1 VPDPAPDN
9 PRRALLLRAF
19 RLSGL
24 FPLPAF
30 LVLHAAVNA
39 RALAGDAAFL
49 DASRQLQSIPLL
61 SVAEVV
67 FVLAPLALHAAVG
80 SWILAARIPLPAAP
94 PLPRAVRTATRA
106 AGVAILLFLVLHL
119 SELRFRAGWSHPA
132 PATLLATLDSRLSSM
147 FHGLPLRAVAYLL
160 ASACVCFHL
169 AVGFWGAF
177 AGSPRGEAPQARRRA
192 AWWSASVGVIL
203 WLLLS
208 DIVVFHATGARL
220 FGSASAEP
228 QDTNAPCPPPSAS
241 TPPPP
246 PAPRPSASP

>member
-1 VPDPAPDN
+1 MPDPAPDN

-39 RALAGDAAFL
+39 RALAGDGAFL
-49 DASRQLQSIPLL
+49 DAAGQLQSIPLL
-61 SVAEVV
+61 PVAEVV

-80 SWILAARIPLPAAP
+80 AWILAARVPLPAPP
-94 PLPRAVRTATRA
+94 PLPPVVRTATRA
-106 AGVAILLFLVLHL
+106 TGVAILLFLVLHL
-119 SELRFRAGWSHPA
+119 SELRFRGGWSHPGGA
-132 PATLLATLDSRLSSM
+132 ALLATLDSRLSSM
-147 FHGLPLRAVAYLL
+147 WHGLPLRAVAYLL

-177 AGSPRGEAPQARRRA
+177 AGSPRGAAPLARRRA
-192 AWWSASVGVIL
+192 AWWSAAVGVIL

-208 DIVVFHATGARL
+208 DVVVFHATGARL
-220 FGSASAEP
+220 FGSASAE
-228 QDTNAPCPPPSAS
+228 DASATLPCPPPSAS
-241 TPPPP
+241 LRERNARTPG
-246 PAPRPSASP
+246 